1 MLVFTDLGLKKDAK
15 IGDRM
20 ICVSVVIF
28 KQVRYKQF
36 VRPWE
41 RMLKAWNAT
50 AFHATDFYN
59 GAGEFKRKG
68 DAKREALF
76 ADDSKRIPTMIGKTI
91 RRAILVAFNPEEYR
105 ERAPTNWIN
114 LFGNSVHSMAIQIAL
129 LEIGWWAEEKCPSER
144 FTYFMESGDA
154 DEGKVAAT
162 VSGMRNDPATSKV
175 IRVQA
180 FNTTGKGAERGLEA
194 ADFFAWQ
201 WNKYFIDRVRTGRP
215 DDPRKDFAAVVEAS
229 RNQVSEYRL
238 TEDNLKLFFA
248 SVPPEVL
255 RRSGDDRRQRGECE
269 STS

>member
-1 MLVFTDLGLKKDAK
+1 MDFDLRGYNSVRRVEMLVFTDLGLKKDAK

-91 RRAILVAFNPEEYR
+91 RRAILVAFLDDYR
-105 ERAPTNWIN
+105 KRIS
-114 LFGNSVHSMAIQIAL
+114 GAIL
-129 LEIGWWAEEKCPSER
+129 RGVN
-144 FTYFMESGDA
+144 MECG
-154 DEGKVAAT
+154 
-162 VSGMRNDPATSKV
+162 
-175 IRVQA
+175 IRVAEKEGIRYACKSCRSVNQA
-180 FNTTGKGAERGLEA
+180 SS
-194 ADFFAWQ
+194 
-201 WNKYFIDRVRTGRP
+201 
-215 DDPRKDFAAVVEAS
+215 PRRWAS
-229 RNQVSEYRL
+229 IFPN
-238 TEDNLKLFFA
+238 
-248 SVPPEVL
+248 
-255 RRSGDDRRQRGECE
+255 
-269 STS
+269 